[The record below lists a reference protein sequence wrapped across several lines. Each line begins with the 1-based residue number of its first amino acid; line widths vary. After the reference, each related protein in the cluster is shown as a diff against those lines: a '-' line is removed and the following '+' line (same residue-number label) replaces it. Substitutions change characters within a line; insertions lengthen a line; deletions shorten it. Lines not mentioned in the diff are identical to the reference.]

1 MYFFILGHNFIL
13 SIGEIMS
20 LVKKNFEIEEE
31 SKNVLILKCPVFDL
45 NDFQKKLGGTIKL
58 GEIKT
63 CLPLTQ
69 FSKISPLIFSLL
81 PLTAKKIYFGFS
93 IYPIEETAPLKNF
106 NQLIKDLSL
115 KIKKDLK
122 EKNISS
128 RWVASKEPSLSSVV
142 VKKNNLDKPEKGVEF
157 VILVSKNKFY
167 LGKTAAWQDF
177 EKEKYFDFGR
187 PSRPIKSGLLPPKL
201 ARLLINL
208 SQVEKDEIILDP
220 FCGSGTILSEA
231 IGLGY
236 KKIIGA
242 DINKKAL
249 NRTKENINWLTR
261 QTKEKINFQLLL
273 SDVQNISKKIPS
285 SSIGAIITEPYLG
298 PLKTPS
304 SETKI
309 LYLISDLS
317 HLYLNAFKEFRK
329 ILKPKAK
336 VVIISPVFLLKNK
349 KYFLP
354 LKDKIKK
361 QEWEIIN
368 PLKNSKKFNNV
379 PLIYHQPDQKIWRE
393 ILIFQKI

>member
-1 MYFFILGHNFIL
+1 MNKIDVLKFGG
-13 SIGEIMS
+13 SS
-20 LVKKNFEIEEE
+20 L
-31 SKNVLILKCPVFDL
+31 
-45 NDFQKKLGGTIKL
+45 
-58 GEIKT
+58 
-63 CLPLTQ
+63 
-69 FSKISPLIFSLL
+69 
-81 PLTAKKIYFGFS
+81 A
-93 IYPIEETAPLKNF
+93 
-106 NQLIKDLSL
+106 
-115 KIKKDLK
+115 
-122 EKNISS
+122 
-128 RWVASKEPSLSSVV
+128 
-142 VKKNNLDKPEKGVEF
+142 
-157 VILVSKNKFY
+157 
-167 LGKTAAWQDF
+167 
-177 EKEKYFDFGR
+177 
-187 PSRPIKSGLLPPKL
+187 
-201 ARLLINL
+201 
-208 SQVEKDEIILDP
+208 
-220 FCGSGTILSEA
+220 
-231 IGLGY
+231 
-236 KKIIGA
+236 
-242 DINKKAL
+242 
-249 NRTKENINWLTR
+249 TKENINWLTR

-336 VVIISPVFLLKNK
+336 VVIISPVFLLENK
-349 KYFLP
+349 KYFLS